1 MINLEYLLQF
11 FGLLFI
17 IGCIGICLKRENCLL
32 ALISIELMYLGII
45 FSFIVFAKLQ
55 NLTYPYI
62 WSLIILIIAACESAI
77 GLGILVTLY
86 KKSKSVSF
94 YYYRTLHG

>member
-1 MINLEYLLQF
+1 MINLENLMCL
-11 FGLLFI
+11 FGLLFL

-45 FSFIVFAKLQ
+45 FSFIVFARLH
-55 NLTYPYI
+55 NLVCPYV
-62 WSLIILIIAACESAI
+62 WALVILIIAACESAI

-86 KKSKSVSF
+86 KRSKSVSF
-94 YYYRTLHG
+94 SYYRTLHG